1 MHVPSYPRVVALLAM
16 LAGFAGDAQAVE
28 FDEKLKAPL
37 MKDPVA
43 LRSQAESYVA
53 KFSALQAAGPRELIS
68 NRALSA
74 QRFDLTWQIQQ
85 AIDTH
90 RPLGD
95 LTALGLEA
103 RDDGGYH
110 VDYNA
115 SPQWEQLEEVFL
127 AWLPEA
133 NWEMFGMQLTQRGFR
148 VEDVAAVRD
157 YVSAHDARKM
167 SLQRSLPLAVSFSKI
182 VKKYDRIKR
191 PVDDGLV
198 LSYLYQRTR
207 VNAETTRE
215 WAEGLLNTLDAQRA
229 RILIAYFSEM
239 SSTGIWAPSDQR
251 TGIDHLLG
259 LMRLPN
265 YEQLAAAEAA
275 GGQP

>member
-1 MHVPSYPRVVALLAM
+1 MHVPSYPRVVALVLM
-16 LAGFAGDAQAVE
+16 LAGFAGGAQAVE

-37 MKDPVA
+37 MKDPAA

-53 KFSALQAAGPRELIS
+53 KFTALQAAGPRELIS
-68 NRALSA
+68 NRALAA

-95 LTALGLEA
+95 LRTLGMEA
-103 RDDGGYH
+103 RDDGSYR

-115 SPQWEQLEEVFL
+115 SPQWQQFDEILL
-127 AWLPEA
+127 AWLPTT
-133 NWEMFGMQLTQRGFR
+133 NWDMFGMQLIERGFR
-148 VEDVAAVRD
+148 TEDVAAIRD
-157 YVSAHDARKM
+157 YVTTHDPRKL
-167 SLQRSLPLAVSFSKI
+167 SLQRSLPLAVSFSKV

-198 LSYLYQRTR
+198 LSYLYQRTK
-207 VNAETTRE
+207 VGAETNRE
-215 WAEGLLNTLDAQRA
+215 WADGLLNTLDTQRA
-229 RILIAYFSEM
+229 RILMAYLSEM
-239 SSTGIWAPSDQR
+239 SSTGVWAPSDQR
-251 TGIDHLLG
+251 TGIDYLLG

-265 YEQLAAAEAA
+265 YEQLAAAEAE
-275 GGQP
+275 GVKP